1 MSEECV
7 DIRDLRDGGF
17 LWLDKEAL
25 DLVSR
30 ETGNIGV
37 VVYSWLCYYANSKAQ
52 DCFPSVTTLSKRSH
66 ISRRTVM
73 RHLKKLE
80 ELGLISIQRI
90 KGKSNIYRLLDVEKP
105 VDKTGDTDV
114 TSDTTGMG
122 VVSVVSPPLV
132 TPGTLEQELIEQ
144 DLYNKTE
151 GKNSFEPLFCGK
163 LPYQKP
169 SQEKIRELEDLCK
182 EFLGEVNLFKFILS
196 YIQDKGYPPHP
207 VVMVLVCK
215 QFKKD
220 KHGIKN
226 VAGWFRR
233 VVNAE
238 SAQFFAN
245 ENIKEHQKHTRDPT
259 QIGNVLS
266 QMASGE
272 DDAS

>member
-66 ISRRTVM
+66 VSRRTVM
-73 RHLKKLE
+73 RHLKRLE

-114 TSDTTGMG
+114 TSDTAGTG

-132 TPGTLEQELIEQ
+132 TPGTLEQELIKQE
-144 DLYNKTE
+144 LNNKT
-151 GKNSFEPLFCGK
+151 GSDFSFEHLFCGK

-169 SQEKIRELEDLCK
+169 GQERIKEFEDLCK
-182 EFLGEVNLFKFILS
+182 ELLGEVNLFKFILS
-196 YIQDKGYPPHP
+196 YIHNKGYPPYP
-207 VVMVLVCK
+207 DVMVRVCK

-226 VAGWFRR
+226 VEGWFRR
-233 VVNAE
+233 VVDAE

-245 ENIKEHQKHTRDPT
+245 ENIKEHKKYAREPT
-259 QIGNVLS
+259 NIANILS
-266 QMASGE
+266 GMEKGGE
-272 DDAS
+272 R

>member
-52 DCFPSVTTLSKRSH
+52 DCFPSVTTLSRRSH

-73 RHLKKLE
+73 RHLKRLE

-114 TSDTTGMG
+114 TSDTAGTG

-144 DLYNKTE
+144 DLYNKTDV
-151 GKNSFEPLFCGK
+151 FEKFFCGK
-163 LPYQKP
+163 LPYETP
-169 SQEKIRELEDLCK
+169 TAEKIKELEGLCK
-182 EFLGEVNLFKFILS
+182 AFLGQVNLFKFILS
-196 YIQDKGYPPHP
+196 YKFDKGYPPHP
-207 VVMVLVCK
+207 DVIINACR
-215 QFKKD
+215 QYQKD
-220 KHGIKN
+220 KERIKSID
-226 VAGWFRR
+226 GWFKR
-233 VVNAE
+233 VIEAE
-238 SAQFFAN
+238 SAQFFAGQ
-245 ENIKEHQKHTRDPT
+245 NIKEHEANRTAHR
-259 QIGNVLS
+259 
-266 QMASGE
+266 
-272 DDAS
+272 

>member
-1 MSEECV
+1 VSEECV

-73 RHLKKLE
+73 RHLKRLE

-114 TSDTTGMG
+114 TSDTAGTG

-144 DLYNKTE
+144 DLYNKTSVFE
-151 GKNSFEPLFCGK
+151 SFFCGK
-163 LPYQKP
+163 LPFPEP
-169 SQEKIRELEDLCK
+169 SQEDIKALEELFK
-182 EFLGEVNLFKFILS
+182 KFLGEVNLLKFILG
-196 YIQDKGYPPHP
+196 YKFQKGYPPHP
-207 VVMVLVCK
+207 DVIIKTCH
-215 QFKKD
+215 QYQKD
-220 KHGIKN
+220 KQKIRN
-226 VAGWFRR
+226 IEGWFKT
-233 VVNAE
+233 VIEAE

-245 ENIKEHQKHTRDPT
+245 QNINEHLKTKDPT
-259 QIGNVLS
+259 LT
-266 QMASGE
+266 
-272 DDAS
+272 